1 MVQNLAKST
10 DGLDLR
16 RQQRSTWP
24 VVIDD
29 FFRCLKLAREWTE
42 IGAKGCQG
50 VEIFL
55 AAAVWR
61 PLVGLHV
68 EKSFAVELF
77 SGLDWW
83 IEVGGG
89 FEVSFLVPSDGS
101 TLEYVPVL
109 A

>member
-1 MVQNLAKST
+1 M
-10 DGLDLR
+10 
-16 RQQRSTWP
+16 
-24 VVIDD
+24 IDD
-29 FFRCLKLAREWTE
+29 FFRFLNLAREWTK
-42 IGAKGCQG
+42 IGAKGCEG

-55 AAAVWR
+55 ADAVWR
-61 PLVGLHV
+61 PLVGLQV
-68 EKSFAVELF
+68 EKSFSVELF
-77 SGLDWW
+77 SGLGWW